1 MTTISAFAILLFAAV
16 VMLLAG
22 CVTHR
27 IDWNARVGSYT
38 FDQAVTEFGPPDKQ
52 AKLSDGKVVAE
63 WVTRYSSAGT
73 VAVGT
78 GFYGYP
84 GGVGFVQ
91 TTPSYYESKLRL
103 TFATNSVLAAW
114 SKN

>member
-1 MTTISAFAILLFAAV
+1 MNTNVALKLFLSLAV
-16 VMLLAG
+16 AVLFAG

-38 FDQAVTEFGPPDKQ
+38 FDQAVTDFGPPDKQ
-52 AKLSDGKVVAE
+52 AKLSDGKLVAE
-63 WVTRYSSAGT
+63 WVTRYNSGGS
-73 VAVGT
+73 VVVGA

-84 GGVGFVQ
+84 GGGGIIQ

-103 TFATNSVLAAW
+103 TFTTNNVLAAW
-114 SKN
+114 AKK

>member
-1 MTTISAFAILLFAAV
+1 MKKNFTLFLALAMVAACFV
-16 VMLLAG
+16 G

-52 AKLSDGKVVAE
+52 AKLSDGRLVAE
-63 WVTRYSSAGT
+63 WISRYYSSSS

-103 TFATNSVLAAW
+103 TFATNNVLAAW
-114 SKN
+114 VKK